1 MLLNNEVHTGR
12 TAHEGESYSG
22 ELEASLEPQ
31 TWEKV
36 KALLAANNQGHRQSV
51 PRKVAPSILAGL
63 VFDAEGNR
71 YTPTHAVKKGRRYRY
86 YTSQAVIQKQKK
98 PSSLGRIPARE
109 LEQVVSSRI
118 QRLLASPQELAASCL
133 ESSELENE
141 LGRVIEA
148 AQAMAEKW
156 SELTSQQSAE
166 LVRSVVRRIVLRGS
180 ELEIEV
186 DVEAL
191 AAGLLHKEWNAS
203 DEESHRQSRGRHL
216 LTLKCLI
223 ALARRRG
230 ELRLVLPDSSKGST
244 QSTSPLLRAIVMAH
258 GWKERIIAGEIYS
271 VQQLATEAKL
281 NSRYAVR
288 ILRLVALS
296 PEIVDGLVH
305 DGSMADYSLSHI
317 VRGLPLNWDDQGS
330 LLRRR

>member
-1 MLLNNEVHTGR
+1 
-12 TAHEGESYSG
+12 
-22 ELEASLEPQ
+22 
-31 TWEKV
+31 
-36 KALLAANNQGHRQSV
+36 LLAANNQGHRQPGRRV
-51 PRKVAPSILAGL
+51 TQSILAGL

-98 PSSLGRIPARE
+98 PSYLGRIPARE
-109 LEQVVSSRI
+109 LEQVVSSQI

-133 ESSELENE
+133 ESSELAND

-156 SELTSQQSAE
+156 SELGSQPSAE
-166 LVRSVVRRIVLRGS
+166 LVRGVVRRIVLRGA

-186 DVEAL
+186 DVETL

-203 DEESHRQSRGRHL
+203 SEDGLCQSRGRHL
-216 LTLKCLI
+216 LTVKSSF

-230 ELRLVLPDSSKGST
+230 ELRLVLPDSSNGSNN
-244 QSTSPLLRAIVMAH
+244 STSPLLKAIVMAH
-258 GWKERIIAGEIYS
+258 GWKERIVAGEIYS

-281 NSRYAVR
+281 NSRYAAR
-288 ILRLVALS
+288 IFRLAALS
-296 PEIVDGLVH
+296 PGIVDQVVR
-305 DGSMADYSLSHI
+305 DGSMADHSLSHVI
-317 VRGLPLNWDDQGS
+317 SDLPLNWHDQGP
-330 LLRRR
+330 LLSQR